1 MAVVCDTAVLIAADR
16 RDRRVAALARVAAA
30 GDVELVVPAGCVAQ
44 AWRDGARQAALAR
57 FLAGCREVPLERRAA
72 RRSGELLGATGGS
85 DVVDASV
92 AAAAAPGDVV
102 LTGDVEDLGPLVEAA
117 QGRRVRIDPFR

>member
-16 RDRRVAALARVAAA
+16 RDRRVGALARVAAER
-30 GDVELVVPAGCVAQ
+30 DVDLVVPAGCVAQ

-57 FLAGCREVPLERRAA
+57 FLAGCRELPLDPPAA
-72 RRSGELLGATGGS
+72 RRAGALLARTGGA

-92 AAAAAPGDVV
+92 AAAARPGDVV
-102 LTGDVEDLGPLVEAA
+102 LTGDPGDLRPLLDAAAAGDVRLEAL
-117 QGRRVRIDPFR
+117 G